1 MQSNQS
7 VVPPPPFLFP
17 LTSLTSLKRKFWPA
31 DTSAVTWKWSLCVCV
46 CLFECV
52 KWAGFPS
59 QINALCDVAGGRFLS
74 ACCLTQPVCLPVAS
88 DQLNELWCPVLFSNP
103 LEPVCLQ
110 PPPLCTRT
118 HADQQR
124 HEHSHSQTSETTA
137 APGFFLSP
145 KRSNVEH
152 VRTTKFTKWHF
163 HRFIRGEW
171 VSPWTSRFSAINDYL
186 QNWMLPCMNLCLD
199 TDSSVC
205 RHPESAEWSGLSR
218 NQTLVIAKRSRA
230 LVVFCRQFNVWG
242 DWMSLPVLLLCTLC
256 CLSICTGI
264 ITQTIYSEPFG
275 LSFNSTTE
283 PLPPPLPP
291 PCTVVLFTLVTNEIV
306 CVEQTFF
313 SFSLKTLLWKFGT
326 LWNVLMSWHD
336 VDGIF
341 WFLWDYQRSVYL
353 LSTKPSSPHDFFLY
367 HKCLRARVWDF
378 HFWIG
383 DIGLRQWF

>member
-1 MQSNQS
+1 MTFDLHVTCCSLCVKLIWADQIQRLLHDIWPDLNEKRVRKIPVALLCHSYHHRGFIVTEAQPWSWQVLVGRCNAIKP
-7 VVPPPPFLFP
+7 VCRPPPPFLFP

-171 VSPWTSRFSAINDYL
+171 VSPWTSRCSAINDHL

-199 TDSSVC
+199 TD
-205 RHPESAEWSGLSR
+205 
-218 NQTLVIAKRSRA
+218 
-230 LVVFCRQFNVWG
+230 
-242 DWMSLPVLLLCTLC
+242 
-256 CLSICTGI
+256 
-264 ITQTIYSEPFG
+264 
-275 LSFNSTTE
+275 
-283 PLPPPLPP
+283 
-291 PCTVVLFTLVTNEIV
+291 
-306 CVEQTFF
+306 
-313 SFSLKTLLWKFGT
+313 
-326 LWNVLMSWHD
+326 
-336 VDGIF
+336 
-341 WFLWDYQRSVYL
+341 
-353 LSTKPSSPHDFFLY
+353 
-367 HKCLRARVWDF
+367 
-378 HFWIG
+378 
-383 DIGLRQWF
+383 